1 MSSLVFRGPADGTKM
16 SLARRY
22 HDAGGTDYIRI
33 GALPESA
40 RDAIR
45 QGGEIRIALREEV
58 GPDIAPWI
66 MSVEHNGESFPCCYI
81 TDSALS
87 VLREQ
92 EDWIPVVVED
102 EPVTLARRKLQLA
115 QIEAGRAKDAYAA
128 ALQEVDRLERQIQTI
143 APGSSTLR
151 VTTSDGKY
159 TVLAHPDDGA
169 QALRQGEPWRDLNDD
184 DFILTLAA
192 DLQAARREAEELGID
207 PCQGLPEDVL
217 RGSEV
222 EGSDLLRVSLSCGA
236 VFIQSQTGATRLERE
251 GEAPLDMTGDNL
263 ALGLAYDLEEVRTL
277 LVHVM
282 HHPDQGPEM

>member
-40 RDAIR
+40 REAIR

-102 EPVTLARRKLQLA
+102 EQVTLNR
-115 QIEAGRAKDAYAA
+115 AGFA
-128 ALQEVDRLERQIQTI
+128 
-143 APGSSTLR
+143 G
-151 VTTSDGKY
+151 G
-159 TVLAHPDDGA
+159 
-169 QALRQGEPWRDLNDD
+169 
-184 DFILTLAA
+184 
-192 DLQAARREAEELGID
+192 
-207 PCQGLPEDVL
+207 
-217 RGSEV
+217 
-222 EGSDLLRVSLSCGA
+222 
-236 VFIQSQTGATRLERE
+236 
-251 GEAPLDMTGDNL
+251 
-263 ALGLAYDLEEVRTL
+263 
-277 LVHVM
+277 
-282 HHPDQGPEM
+282 